1 MVGGGL
7 KHQNIIERVHKLF
20 DFDID
25 FDKSF
30 TCTFDRD
37 AGPGP

>member
-7 KHQNIIERVHKLF
+7 KHQNIIDRVHKLF

-37 AGPGP
+37 AGHGP